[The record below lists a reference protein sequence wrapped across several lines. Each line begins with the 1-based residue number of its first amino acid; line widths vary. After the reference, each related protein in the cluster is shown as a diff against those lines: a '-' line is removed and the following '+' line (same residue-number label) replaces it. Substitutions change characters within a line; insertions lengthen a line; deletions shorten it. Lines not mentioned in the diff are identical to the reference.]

1 MIVKKSKYLIL
12 FLFINFGGLALGSW
26 LMNNGPNTEWYLN
39 LTKAP
44 WTPPGWVFG
53 AAWTSIMICFS
64 IYLIFL
70 FTKNYNQK
78 KLFLFSIQFILNV
91 SWNYLFFNKHEIF
104 ISLISIILLTA
115 LIFFLFFHYYK
126 ELNKVSYLLLPY
138 MIWLC
143 IATSLNLYILIHN

>member
-1 MIVKKSKYLIL
+1 VIVKKTKYLIL

-26 LMNNGPNTEWYLN
+26 LMNNGPNTDWYLN

-44 WTPPGWVFG
+44 WTPSGWVFG

-78 KLFLFSIQFILNV
+78 KLFLFGIQFILNV

-104 ISLISIILLTA
+104 ISLISITLLTA

-126 ELNKVSYLLLPY
+126 ALKKVSYLLLPY